1 MTMPSFPINRVLILG
16 ASGQFGSR
24 LCRRLVQLDE
34 LHLFLGGRDRQK
46 LEATQGQLRAVKPD
60 AKIDILAWAI
70 SGSSLQDLLYSRR
83 LNLVVHLAGPFQ
95 GQDYMVANACLR
107 AGVPYVDIADGRE
120 FVTKFS
126 SLDAA
131 ALAKGIPL
139 ITGASTVPGLS
150 SAIIDA
156 MLENFS
162 RLEAIDYGICG
173 GVKTG
178 LGLATLKAV
187 LSYCGKPYRILK
199 DGRPITV
206 YGLGRP
212 RNHDFP
218 EPVNRRYVVDCD
230 IPDHELFPACYPG
243 LKQMDFGSCI
253 DVPGLPRM
261 LSLMSGC
268 VRRGWIEDWNFLA
281 SIIQPCLKA
290 VKFLGSSHSGF
301 FMRLEGQD
309 QRRKP
314 KKMLFE
320 ILARDGS
327 GLEIPVTPVILLVK
341 KMLRGEAPPAGAY
354 PRMGLFS
361 LAEFQQELSSYPICG
376 RPKTCND

>member
-1 MTMPSFPINRVLILG
+1 
-16 ASGQFGSR
+16 
-24 LCRRLVQLDE
+24 
-34 LHLFLGGRDRQK
+34 
-46 LEATQGQLRAVKPD
+46 
-60 AKIDILAWAI
+60 
-70 SGSSLQDLLYSRR
+70 
-83 LNLVVHLAGPFQ
+83 
-95 GQDYMVANACLR
+95 
-107 AGVPYVDIADGRE
+107 
-120 FVTKFS
+120 
-126 SLDAA
+126 
-131 ALAKGIPL
+131 
-139 ITGASTVPGLS
+139 
-150 SAIIDA
+150 
-156 MLENFS
+156 
-162 RLEAIDYGICG
+162 
-173 GVKTG
+173 
-178 LGLATLKAV
+178 
-187 LSYCGKPYRILK
+187 
-199 DGRPITV
+199 
-206 YGLGRP
+206 
-212 RNHDFP
+212 
-218 EPVNRRYVVDCD
+218 
-230 IPDHELFPACYPG
+230 
-243 LKQMDFGSCI
+243 MDFGSCI

>member
-1 MTMPSFPINRVLILG
+1 MSSFPISRVLILG

-24 LCRRLVQLDE
+24 LCRRLVQLDG
-34 LHLFLGGRDRQK
+34 LHLFLGGRDKQK
-46 LEATQGQLRAVKPD
+46 LEATQGQLRAVRRD
-60 AKIDILAWAI
+60 RNIDIVACKI
-70 SGSSLQDLLYSRR
+70 SASGLLDLLYSRR

-95 GQDYMVANACLR
+95 GQNYAVAKACLR
-107 AGVPYVDIADGRE
+107 AGVPYIDMADGRE

-131 ALAKGIPL
+131 AQAKGIPL
-139 ITGASTVPGLS
+139 ITGSSTVPALT

-162 RLEAIDYGICG
+162 QLEAIDYGICG

-178 LGLATLKAV
+178 LGPATLKAV
-187 LSYCGKPYRILK
+187 LSYCGKPYGVLK
-199 DGRPITV
+199 DGRPVTL

-212 RNHDFP
+212 RHHDFP

-230 IPDHELFPACYPG
+230 IPDHDLFPACYPA
-243 LKQMDFGSCI
+243 LRQMDFGSCI
-253 DVPGLPRM
+253 DIPGLPRM
-261 LSLMSGC
+261 LSLMSAC
-268 VRRGWIEDWNFLA
+268 VRKGWIEDWNFL
-281 SIIQPCLKA
+281 STIIHPCLKA
-290 VKFLGSSHSGF
+290 VKFVGSPHSGF

-309 QRRKP
+309 RQGNP

-341 KMLRGEAPPAGAY
+341 KMLRGESLPAGAY
-354 PRMGLFS
+354 PCMGLFS
-361 LAEFQQELSSYPICG
+361 LAEFQQELSSYPISWES
-376 RPKTCND
+376 KDVQ